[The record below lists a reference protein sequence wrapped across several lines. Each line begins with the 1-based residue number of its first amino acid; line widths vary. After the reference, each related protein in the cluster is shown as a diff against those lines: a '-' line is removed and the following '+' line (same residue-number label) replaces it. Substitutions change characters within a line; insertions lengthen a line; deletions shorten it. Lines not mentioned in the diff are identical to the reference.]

1 MTHIPVDPARFWAY
15 AAVTLMMCFTPGPAN
30 LFAIANG
37 ARRGHAAVVAAAA
50 GMNAATLIWFAGAG
64 LGLGAVAV
72 AFPRLFHLLALA
84 GAAYVAW
91 LGLQALL
98 AARRPHREDRAA
110 VPLRHGAFRDGF
122 VVQIANPKALL
133 FMTAILPPFL
143 DPARPLLAQI
153 VVFAVVGVS
162 LDMVAMCAY
171 GLGGAALAARM
182 SEPAFRRGFDIFVGV
197 LLIAVAGLI
206 LVRLRQG

>member
-1 MTHIPVDPARFWAY
+1 MAHIPVDPARFWAY

-37 ARRGHAAVVAAAA
+37 ARRGPRAAVAAAA
-50 GMNAATLIWFAGAG
+50 GMNSASLVWFAGAG
-64 LGLGAVAV
+64 LGLGAVAA
-72 AFPRLFHLLALA
+72 AFPRLFHLLAIA

-91 LGLQALL
+91 LGLRSIL
-98 AARRPHREDRAA
+98 AARHPHGPAKAA
-110 VPLRHGAFRDGF
+110 GPLRYGAFRDGF

-143 DPARPLLAQI
+143 DPDRPLPAQLL
-153 VVFAVVGVS
+153 VFAVVGVS
-162 LDMVAMCAY
+162 LDMLAMCAY

-182 SEPAFRRGFDIFVGV
+182 SQPGFRRGFDVLVGL
-197 LLIAVAGLI
+197 LLIAVAALI
-206 LVRLRQG
+206 LLRLREG